1 MENIL
6 IYDVAY
12 KTPYSAQPLHI
23 IFDKAVGYIR
33 TYDRTKYLSLFH
45 SENMKEY
52 SIQLEIFYYVKYQY
66 SYVYSHIYSRHVAT
80 YSLW

>member
-45 SENMKEY
+45 SEKYER
-52 SIQLEIFYYVKYQY
+52 IFNT
-66 SYVYSHIYSRHVAT
+66 IRNF
-80 YSLW
+80 LLC